1 MKDLKAVK
9 GHFYIHNLIS
19 EGEHEHQ
26 DFKFAISDAAKIAH
40 SISAFANNDGGHLLV
55 GVKDNGNVAGVRN
68 EEDIYVVEQAAQMY
82 CRPPQSV
89 NVTAYKVDGGAVVF
103 KVDIAKAPRRPV
115 ESRETDGTWRVYYRV
130 KDENIVAHPLMVRC
144 WRSHNSRS
152 CPSLMVGEDELA
164 VLDYIDTESHVS
176 VADLCRR
183 FGLSKESIERLMVKF
198 YRLEVIKFTYINQ
211 EFRILRHRSPKND

>member
-1 MKDLKAVK
+1 MKDLKAVR
-9 GHFYIHNLIS
+9 GHFYIYKLIS

-89 NVTAYKVDGGAVVF
+89 NVTAYKVDAGAVVL
-103 KVDIAKAPRRPV
+103 KVDIAKSMRRPV
-115 ESRETDGTWRVYYRV
+115 ESRENDGTWRVYYRV
-130 KDENIVAHPLMVRC
+130 KDENIVAHPLMVKC
-144 WRSHNSRS
+144 WRGHRGNGT
-152 CPSLMVGEDELA
+152 SLMVGDDELA
-164 VLDYIDTESHVS
+164 VLDYIDSASSVS
-176 VADLCRR
+176 ADDLCRE
-183 FGLSKESIERLMVKF
+183 FGLSKDSIERMMVKF
-198 YRLEVIKFTYINQ
+198 YRLEVISFAYINQ
-211 EFRILRHRSPKND
+211 EFRITSTRLPKND